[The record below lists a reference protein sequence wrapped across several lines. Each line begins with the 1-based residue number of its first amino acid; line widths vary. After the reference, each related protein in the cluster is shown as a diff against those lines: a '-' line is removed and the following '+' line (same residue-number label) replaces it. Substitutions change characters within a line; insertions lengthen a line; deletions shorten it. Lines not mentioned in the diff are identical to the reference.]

1 MIKVSILY
9 PHRQN
14 GRFDSEYY
22 TTRHMPL
29 AARLFGDALRGWPV
43 DIGINAGPP
52 DTPPPYVAAGHFLF
66 DTVDA
71 FYAAFQPHAQT
82 LLDDIPNYT
91 DGGNG
96 TILISEIKVSV

>member
-29 AARLFGDALRGWPV
+29 A
-43 DIGINAGPP
+43 
-52 DTPPPYVAAGHFLF
+52 
-66 DTVDA
+66 
-71 FYAAFQPHAQT
+71 QT

-91 DGGNG
+91 DSGNG